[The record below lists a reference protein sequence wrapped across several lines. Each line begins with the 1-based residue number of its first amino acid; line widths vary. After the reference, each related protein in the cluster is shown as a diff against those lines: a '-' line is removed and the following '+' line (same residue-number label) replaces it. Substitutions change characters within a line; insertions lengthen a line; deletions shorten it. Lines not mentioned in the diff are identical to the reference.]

1 MGHGNYNDGRQWGMG
16 LYGKRLNPRLTQ
28 QEQDIIKVAW
38 ESFRDAYG
46 FITTERLSDAFKAI
60 DALQDIQDI
69 QLLIDD
75 IDENGDGKID
85 QSEFEHIMTRKFLG
99 EEDDSSLVHS
109 FRLLDED
116 NDGYITFPD
125 LRNMLM
131 KEGSTPLSEQEVDE
145 LMMFAD
151 SLGNGLIDY
160 EDFLRWLTAPRS
172 STLGRT
178 NEVIRGPSAGNVM
191 RGTNNQPT
199 GNQPSTTPASS
210 TGNQTSAASNR
221 PDPNRP
227 PPGRGPTSTGLTG
240 PSPTGPTGD
249 PNRPRPAMTNTN
261 LRPNQSQQ
269 GPSMGRQTY

>member
-1 MGHGNYNDGRQWGMG
+1 MGG

-85 QSEFEHIMTRKFLG
+85 QQEFEHIMTRKFLG

-131 KEGSTPLSEQEVDE
+131 KEGNTPLSEQEVDE

-151 SLGNGLIDY
+151 SAGNGLIDY

-172 STLGRT
+172 TTMKQATDVKKQTAAANR
-178 NEVIRGPSAGNVM
+178 
-191 RGTNNQPT
+191 NNQPQT
-199 GNQPSTTPASS
+199 NQPATNAQTRPGGGCGAYANQYRGEVSRNISGQVDTQ
-210 TGNQTSAASNR
+210 GNRAY
-221 PDPNRP
+221 
-227 PPGRGPTSTGLTG
+227 
-240 PSPTGPTGD
+240 TGD
-249 PNRPRPAMTNTN
+249 SNQPQGQSKAKAGPKMAGELGQRTDYGDSNPSFGGGQQRP
-261 LRPNQSQQ
+261 
-269 GPSMGRQTY
+269 G

>member
-1 MGHGNYNDGRQWGMG
+1 MG
-16 LYGKRLNPRLTQ
+16 
-28 QEQDIIKVAW
+28 
-38 ESFRDAYG
+38 
-46 FITTERLSDAFKAI
+46 
-60 DALQDIQDI
+60 
-69 QLLIDD
+69 
-75 IDENGDGKID
+75 
-85 QSEFEHIMTRKFLG
+85 
-99 EEDDSSLVHS
+99 
-109 FRLLDED
+109 D

-131 KEGSTPLSEQEVDE
+131 KEGNTPLSEQEVDE

-178 NEVIRGPSAGNVM
+178 NEIIRGPSAGNVM
-191 RGTNNQPT
+191 RGTNSQPT

-227 PPGRGPTSTGLTG
+227 PPGNRRDPTG
-240 PSPTGPTGD
+240 PSPAGD
-249 PNRPRPAMTNTN
+249 PNRPRPAMTGTN
-261 LRPNQSQQ
+261 LRPNVTNQ
-269 GPSMGRQTY
+269 GPSMGRAQY